1 MTNIHAV
8 STTLRVIR
16 ASLDLT
22 QEQLA
27 DRLGVSFAS
36 VNRREGGVNMPQKAA
51 RAASEALAAEAG
63 NATADSASSETES
76 AVRVT
81 RRRTRCNRRAALPS
95 TKPME
100 QMLWDAECFPA
111 GLPVKSGRG
120 KLSRVEPRSGE

>member
-8 STTLRVIR
+8 STTLRTIP

-51 RAASEALAAEAG
+51 WAANEAPAAEAG
-63 NATADSASSETES
+63 IAADSASSEIES
-76 AVRVT
+76 AVRVN
-81 RRRTRCNRRAALPS
+81 RHRTRCNRRAALPS

-100 QMLWDAECFPA
+100 QTLWDAECFPA
-111 GLPVKSGRG
+111 GLPVKSERG
-120 KLSRVEPRSGE
+120 KLPWVEPRSGE